1 MVVRF
6 CLDRQYIR
14 TMSKGKKHNTPKRFW
29 GMLQKKTRPWY
40 ARQTWR
46 KTNPHVIGKNH
57 KKFKWFFRKKKWFTD
72 SLLKR
77 MSMRFPM
84 SHEIW
89 GWD

>member
-1 MVVRF
+1 
-6 CLDRQYIR
+6 
-14 TMSKGKKHNTPKRFW
+14 MSKGKKYNTPKRFW
-29 GMLQKKTRPWY
+29 HKMPHKKS
-40 ARQTWR
+40 WR
-46 KTNPHVIGKNH
+46 AHVMSSDH

-72 SLLKR
+72 ELLKR